1 MSIFIAV
8 LLHKNVIASCPF
20 VEKLDLRPKDVWQYN
35 ADSFWKKS
43 DKFKELKVLEEQ
55 AAILEKMRVEHEI
68 REREEREME
77 RFILFF
83 HPLSLSL
90 SSLLSSLLLSSLSSS
105 LSSLSSSSSSSSSSL
120 LLLENWK
127 KNEYNK
133 NEKKQRK
140 ND

>member
-77 RFILFF
+77 RLTLFF
-83 HPLSLSL
+83 HPL
-90 SSLLSSLLLSSLSSS
+90 LLLI
-105 LSSLSSSSSSSSSSL
+105 SSSSSSSSLLL

-133 NEKKQRK
+133 SEKKQRR